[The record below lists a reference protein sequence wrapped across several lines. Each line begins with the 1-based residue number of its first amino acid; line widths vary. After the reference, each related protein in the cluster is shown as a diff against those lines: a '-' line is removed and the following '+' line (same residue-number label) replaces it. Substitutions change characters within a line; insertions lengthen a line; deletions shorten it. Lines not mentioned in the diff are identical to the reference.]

1 MDGNYNKNSKKMLM
15 LESVLAF
22 VVLAVGVVFFGCA
35 DIKQPAEKAKP
46 FFAVSQPPIPV
57 KPVKPVKPAAAKP
70 VPVFSDKAESAP
82 ISSSEPVF
90 EQAPAAETAK
100 KEYVK
105 REAVYVGVEHVL
117 NGSALNMAKNS
128 DVGAIMVNMKHDS
141 GNLNWYSEQEIAQK
155 LGLGS
160 KHDNINEKLREFLAD
175 DEFYM
180 IARISAFKDRLV
192 GAEMEYAVV
201 NNKGNYWTDEKGV
214 FWTSV
219 GNADIRDYVVG
230 CAIELAELGFDEIM
244 IENAAS
250 PDSGYL
256 EPLPETER
264 FDTAS
269 EELFL
274 NELRSAIADTGVY
287 LSIKPN
293 QAALTAEEP
302 VNSLTIDMVKNNFDH
317 CWESVEGV
325 VGLLESKTCDE
336 LLK

>member
-1 MDGNYNKNSKKMLM
+1 MKIRLFILFLSC
-15 LESVLAF
+15 F
-22 VVLAVGVVFFGCA
+22 VVFSVVAQNGFVSGIVRESGGVV
-35 DIKQPAEKAKP
+35 D
-46 FFAVSQPPIPV
+46 FA
-57 KPVKPVKPAAAKP
+57 
-70 VPVFSDKAESAP
+70 
-82 ISSSEPVF
+82 
-90 EQAPAAETAK
+90 T
-100 KEYVK
+100 
-105 REAVYVGVEHVL
+105 VYL
-117 NGSALNMAKNS
+117 NGT
-128 DVGAIMVNMKHDS
+128 
-141 GNLNWYSEQEIAQK
+141 
-155 LGLGS
+155 
-160 KHDNINEKLREFLAD
+160 
-175 DEFYM
+175 
-180 IARISAFKDRLV
+180 
-192 GAEMEYAVV
+192 
-201 NNKGNYWTDEKGV
+201 NYGCMTDEKGV

-293 QAALTAEEP
+293 QAALAAEEP
-302 VNSLTIDMVKNNFDH
+302 VNSLTTDMVKNNFDH